1 MIMSKKYMFGV
12 MIAFS
17 VALLWGCGLGTDT
30 DDNGSLN
37 GVWQEEFT
45 YRAIP
50 ARLDDSGSPEI
61 TSELTLEDGRFRVRF
76 SPLDSLKAHVLVWA
90 DSVNPDTASFIYF
103 PDSVYQN
110 FPIRAILPL
119 KAMYEG
125 AYTLK
130 DGIITFF
137 PDGFDFERE
146 YSYRVDGDRLFLET
160 WPVSL
165 SLAEFIWANAAMKSS
180 GTFYRESR

>member
-1 MIMSKKYMFGV
+1 MDKKYVIVVVILFAM
-12 MIAFS
+12 
-17 VALLWGCGLGTDT
+17 ALLGACSTGTDT
-30 DDNGSLN
+30 NDNSRLN
-37 GVWQEEFT
+37 GVWQEEFA

-76 SPLDSLKAHVLVWA
+76 SPLDTLKAHVLVWA

-119 KAMYEG
+119 KALYEG

-137 PDGFDFERE
+137 PDGFDFERA
-146 YSYRVDGDRLFLET
+146 YSYRVDGNRLFLET

-180 GTFYRESR
+180 GTFSRISR